1 VFLDSGFRLCRPRN
15 DNFEESGTMLAIV
28 NTPSGPEPVAIREV
42 AEPFLRPDEAL
53 VAVHAFSLNR
63 GELRLFQVRPEGW
76 RPGQDIAGVVVGA
89 AADGTGPAAGTRVVA
104 LCDWEGW
111 AERAAVPSRRIAP
124 IADNVSFAAAASLPV
139 AGLTAL
145 RSLRHGAPLLGK
157 RVLITGAAG
166 GVGNLAVQLAA
177 RSGARVTAIV
187 GSAERARVVHGL
199 GAAEIVT
206 DIGAA
211 QGRFALVLEAAG
223 GASLTAA
230 IERVEHRG
238 VAQQRGAVP
247 VAAEHVPRHLRLEHE
262 RVEHRGTVVIFG
274 NSSGEPT
281 PLNFRDFAEHQ
292 NARIQG
298 FHYFTSEAEERF
310 GPDLALLAG
319 LVADGSLVPRIAE
332 HGWRDLAR
340 IGPLLRE
347 RRIAGKA
354 VFHIEQK

>member
-1 VFLDSGFRLCRPRN
+1 
-15 DNFEESGTMLAIV
+15 MLAIV
-28 NTPSGPEPVAIREV
+28 NTPSGPDPVAIREV
-42 AEPFLRPDEAL
+42 AEPELRPDEAL

-76 RPGQDIAGVVVGA
+76 RPGQDIAGVVLRA
-89 AADGTGPAAGTRVVA
+89 AADGSGPAAGTRVVA

-111 AERAAVPSRRIAP
+111 AERAAVPTKRMAP
-124 IADNVSFAAAASLPV
+124 IADNVSFAAAAALPV

-187 GSAERARVVHGL
+187 GSTERGRVVDGL

-206 DIGAA
+206 KIEDA
-211 QGRFALVLEAAG
+211 QGRFGLILEAAG
-223 GASLTAA
+223 GASLKAA
-230 IERVEHRG
+230 IERVE
-238 VAQQRGAVP
+238 A
-247 VAAEHVPRHLRLEHE
+247 
-262 RVEHRGTVVIFG
+262 RGTVVVFG

-281 PLNFRDFAEHQ
+281 PFNFRDFAEHQ

-298 FHYFTSEAEERF
+298 FHYFTSEAGERF
-310 GPDLALLAG
+310 APDLALLAG
-319 LVADGSLVPRIAE
+319 LIADGSLVPRIAE
-332 HGWRDLAR
+332 HGWREVPR
-340 IGPLLRE
+340 VGPMLRD
-347 RRIAGKA
+347 RKIPGKA